1 MRESLVV
8 FRRELKSYF
17 LSPIAYVFGLLL
29 VSVLLWYSTEA
40 SLVNGARASTDALF
54 STLPFMLILFVP
66 GLTMRLWAEERKL
79 GTLELLMTFPVT
91 IGQLVIGKFLAAVV
105 FLGLVLVLTLGLPLT
120 LGAYGKLD
128 WPPVLGSYLAS
139 LLFAGAFVAVG
150 MFWSSLTRDQ
160 IIAMLL
166 SLVSLFT
173 LYQLGNPVNIEL
185 GHRRRVDA
193 CLGDR
198 LGQRHQSVQVL
209 PQHRARRH
217 RHARHRLLRLL
228 LRVLPL
234 RQRAGAAGPAAEG
247 LIPCRPSTDDS
258 PPRCTNV
265 VPRSRWRCTCCCCW
279 SCSAR
284 SSTWHRA
291 TARAST

>member
-1 MRESLVV
+1 MHESLVV

-91 IGQLVIGKFLAAVV
+91 IGQLVMGKFLAAVV
-105 FLGLVLVLTLGLPLT
+105 FLGVVMVLTLGLPLT

-128 WPPVLGSYLAS
+128 WPPVFGSYLAS

-160 IIAMLL
+160 IVAMLF
-166 SLVSLFT
+166 SLVSLFV

-185 GHRRRVDA
+185 ATDWMPTWAIDLANGISPYKYFLSIARGVIDTRDLVYFA
-193 CLGDR
+193 CFCGFFLYANA
-198 LGQRHQSVQVL
+198 LVL
-209 PQHRARRH
+209 QARR
-217 RHARHRLLRLL
+217 LK
-228 LRVLPL
+228 
-234 RQRAGAAGPAAEG
+234 G
-247 LIPCRPSTDDS
+247 
-258 PPRCTNV
+258 
-265 VPRSRWRCTCCCCW
+265 
-279 SCSAR
+279 
-284 SSTWHRA
+284 
-291 TARAST
+291 